1 MLNVSFSFHLI
12 HNSCICPIF
21 WMKRQMNG
29 SPQIPYLVE
38 KPVLK
43 AKQIPLGLAI
53 LAQQTINYQEKQVRL
68 KDTLCYV
75 HYSCTLWLQT
85 EARFTLRSPSETEL
99 PSPSPF
105 PFPVYGG
112 TEEVICMHA
121 RMGADVK
128 IILNCST
135 LLFQAGPLIQT
146 SNSVSLGSCSR
157 VPLSAFRGWNCAQT
171 PVLMFVGKHKPLSCL
186 PDATCFLVRFSHWS

>member
-1 MLNVSFSFHLI
+1 
-12 HNSCICPIF
+12 
-21 WMKRQMNG
+21 MKRQMNG

-99 PSPSPF
+99 PSPPHFHSQ
-105 PFPVYGG
+105 YMGDGG
-112 TEEVICMHA
+112 GCMHA
-121 RMGADVK
+121 CTYGGRCQ
-128 IILNCST
+128 NH
-135 LLFQAGPLIQT
+135 P
-146 SNSVSLGSCSR
+146 
-157 VPLSAFRGWNCAQT
+157 
-171 PVLMFVGKHKPLSCL
+171 
-186 PDATCFLVRFSHWS
+186 

>member
-1 MLNVSFSFHLI
+1 MLNASFFFHLI

-85 EARFTLRSPSETEL
+85 EARFTVRSPSETEL
-99 PSPSPF
+99 PPPPF

-112 TEEVICMHA
+112 RRRLYACMHVWGQMSKSSLTVLPYSFRQA
-121 RMGADVK
+121 H
-128 IILNCST
+128 
-135 LLFQAGPLIQT
+135 LF
-146 SNSVSLGSCSR
+146 
-157 VPLSAFRGWNCAQT
+157 
-171 PVLMFVGKHKPLSCL
+171 KP
-186 PDATCFLVRFSHWS
+186 PTQSH